1 MTDVFD
7 QYRRD
12 GVIRVQRL
20 LSDRQLTEV
29 REAIDRYKR
38 EIVPDIPKEDVVL
51 EKDGQSV
58 RNLWR
63 MDQYDPFF
71 KALSERQDI
80 LELVGPLVNGVPVC
94 RAVETF
100 NKPALS
106 GSGIPPHQDNA
117 YFCLAPPDVLTV
129 WIAVDPATIE
139 NGPVRYLMGSHS
151 QGMRPHKKSGV
162 EGNSMGLLE
171 PLPRESHEEFC
182 GTLSPGDAL
191 LHHCETIHWSD
202 PNTTEQSR
210 CGLLLVYRGKHAR
223 VNPEMNQA
231 YEN

>member
-1 MTDVFD
+1 MADVLD
-7 QYRRD
+7 QFRRD

-20 LSDRQLTEV
+20 LSDTQLTEF

-38 EIVPDIPKEDVVL
+38 EIMPGIPKEDYVL
-51 EKDGQSV
+51 EKNGQSV

-71 KALSERQDI
+71 KALSQRQDI
-80 LELVGPLVNGVPVC
+80 LELVGPLVNGDPVC

-117 YFCLAPPDVLTV
+117 YFCMTPPDVLTV
-129 WIAVDPATIE
+129 WIAIDPATVE
-139 NGPVRYLMGSHS
+139 NGPVRYLMGSHTK
-151 QGMRPHKKSGV
+151 GMRLHKKSGV
-162 EGNSMGLLE
+162 EGNSMGLSE
-171 PLPRESHEEFC
+171 PLPRARYEEFC

-191 LHHCETIHWSD
+191 LHHCETVHWSD

-210 CGLLLVYRGKHAR
+210 CGLLIVYQGKHAQIDSE
-223 VNPEMNQA
+223 VKQA
-231 YEN
+231 Y